1 MGRLNSDDTT
11 SPKKTGRRDSWF
23 KRVFT
28 SPSPSKDPVMHDRE
42 PTRRVY
48 SKGAENRVAK
58 RRSERSRKRHNM
70 RGEGDNSDAEPATPL
85 GAPAAPVKV
94 PQSALT
100 SIGGFLSWVEA
111 HPHLPSVLSFYMQLA
126 VNTFL
131 GCLFMY
137 IIYSAWSGVMNDVDV
152 ESSKHA
158 SEIWVEI
165 AFCAK
170 QYRENRCDDRV
181 PISEAMCGN
190 WETCMNRDPK
200 KLARASVT
208 AKTFA
213 MIFNSFVEEFSYKSM
228 VRLCTPSQSS
238 HVANRSRSSL
248 QSSSSAASTSPT
260 GPLACSAPSNNNSNT
275 NPSPNT
281 RPNTTPHRRPTA
293 PPRAPTSK
301 TPSSSSTGRRPTRR
315 PTSPAASRSSS
326 SSSSRLRH
334 RRSSTRTVYLHLH
347 CQARRRRVW
356 GRAPARKSR
365 RRGGEGCFVES
376 SGVVSCC
383 VVCSRA
389 IISSTICIL
398 RLFCVRLVSS
408 CLFLLSHS

>member
-1 MGRLNSDDTT
+1 MGRLNNDDET
-11 SPKKTGRRDSWF
+11 SPKKNGRRGSWIRRF
-23 KRVFT
+23 LT
-28 SPSPSKDPVMHDRE
+28 SPSPSKDPVVRDRE
-42 PTRRVY
+42 PSRRVY

-58 RRSERSRKRHNM
+58 RRSERSRKRQDM
-70 RGEGDNSDAEPATPL
+70 RDEGDHPGAEPTTPL
-85 GAPAAPVKV
+85 GAPAAPVRV

-137 IIYSAWSGVMNDVDV
+137 IIYSAWNGVMNDVDV

-228 VRLCTPSQSS
+228 VCLCNASLLLHPANHHRSLPPSSY
-238 HVANRSRSSL
+238 
-248 QSSSSAASTSPT
+248 SAVSTSPT
-260 GPLACSAPSNNNSNT
+260 GPSACSAPSSSNT
-275 NPSPNT
+275 STYPST
-281 RPNTTPHRRPTA
+281 HPNTTPHRRRTA
-293 PPRAPTSK
+293 PPQAPTSK
-301 TPSSSSTGRRPTRR
+301 TPSSSTGRRHTRR
-315 PTSPAASRSSS
+315 PTSPVVSRSTSLHHSS
-326 SSSSRLRH
+326 ILTACLRWRCRTRRKRAQSRVH
-334 RRSSTRTVYLHLH
+334 AT
-347 CQARRRRVW
+347 
-356 GRAPARKSR
+356 KSR
-365 RRGGEGCFVES
+365 RRGGEV
-376 SGVVSCC
+376 
-383 VVCSRA
+383 
-389 IISSTICIL
+389 
-398 RLFCVRLVSS
+398 FCVELSSLVSG
-408 CLFLLSHS
+408 CCCM